1 MSAIAIPLGDLSL
14 AQAQAVGFLARYTG
28 STYDLYRRYLGQWF
42 AWCDEQRL
50 DPLQVERTHVE
61 LYVRQL
67 GQTMKPSSVCSAMNP
82 VRGFYKLACM
92 DGVIDRDPAAY
103 ARLPKVQYATKPLFD
118 RDDLRR
124 LIAAAREISTRH
136 HALVLMLSSMGLRV
150 SEACSINVPDIFN
163 TEQGCRVLRF
173 IGKGSK
179 PAAVPIPYQA
189 IPVLEDVAGDRR
201 TGPLLTLVNGRRLT
215 RSAAASLV
223 RVAAQK
229 AGFTRTVNPHLLRAA
244 AITMLLDSGVD
255 LRDAQDFARHE
266 DPRTTRQ
273 HYDLHRERWATHASH
288 LAAAK
293 LAI

>member
-1 MSAIAIPLGDLSL
+1 MNSITIPLAELSV
-14 AQAQAVGFLARYTG
+14 AQTQAVGFLARYTG
-28 STYDLYRRYLGQWF
+28 QTYNLYRRYLGQWF
-42 AWCDEQRL
+42 AWCEAQGL
-50 DPLQVERTHVE
+50 DPMNVQRTHVE

-92 DGVIDRDPAAY
+92 DGVLDRDPAAY

-124 LIAAAREISTRH
+124 LIAAARDISPRH

-150 SEACSINVPDIFN
+150 SEACSVSVPDIFN

-173 IGKGSK
+173 IGKGAK

-189 IPVLEDVAGDRR
+189 IPILEDVAGDRR
-201 TGPLLTLVNGRRLT
+201 TGPLLTLVNGGRLT